1 MVLSKNEITGK
12 LTYQNV
18 SQHYNNAYR
27 QTIYIDIKDEN
38 GNTQTIV
45 SNKIHP
51 FFTQVNTGASLPPS
65 SEGHNY
71 QGNINN
77 AQWIDASNLKA
88 GYKLLSEDGQWQV
101 VQSVRQTEEPLSAY
115 NLTVNNDN
123 TYFVTGSDST
133 YGVWVHNTC
142 VTVSSLV
149 KNDTLLL
156 REAKKLSQQESQGIN
171 QMLEQVRKGNNNPG
185 VGTKVFNGITEF
197 RHANGGRLYARKSGS
212 SWEILG
218 YSGKGNQ
225 STVIN
230 RLITLYGK

>member
-1 MVLSKNEITGK
+1 M
-12 LTYQNV
+12 
-18 SQHYNNAYR
+18 
-27 QTIYIDIKDEN
+27 
-38 GNTQTIV
+38 
-45 SNKIHP
+45 
-51 FFTQVNTGASLPPS
+51 
-65 SEGHNY
+65 
-71 QGNINN
+71 
-77 AQWIDASNLKA
+77 
-88 GYKLLSEDGQWQV
+88 
-101 VQSVRQTEEPLSAY
+101 
-115 NLTVNNDN
+115 
-123 TYFVTGSDST
+123 
-133 YGVWVHNTC
+133 
-142 VTVSSLV
+142 V